1 MKFILDKDKV
11 QILDKHNLKS
21 GSINY
26 YIAEVE
32 HDESWNGLT
41 IEARIVRK
49 ENGIIQEIGKSIA
62 VINNEMYIDK
72 ELSGTYAIGFIG
84 YTIENNV
91 KTMQISTNLVGLY
104 FNMGAGEIEV
114 DNSQEIPTPSEW
126 EIYLSQVQEFM
137 NNANSKINQANNLD
151 LDVSKT
157 GKVATVTITK
167 KDGIMKSV
175 DINDGADGQNGA
187 DGKDGISTII
197 YYDTDDTLTIET
209 IDDAEEVSY

>member
-1 MKFILDKDKV
+1 MKFILNKDELEI
-11 QILDKHNLKS
+11 QDEECLNS
-21 GSINY
+21 GSVKY
-26 YIAEVE
+26 YEAEVE
-32 HDESWNGLT
+32 HDEEWNGLT
-41 IEARIVRK
+41 IEAVIVRK
-49 ENGIIQEIGKSIA
+49 EGGAIQDIGTGIA
-62 VINNEMYIDK
+62 VINNKIYVDK
-72 ELSGTYAIGFIG
+72 ELSGSYAIGFIG
-84 YTIENNV
+84 YTIEDEV

-126 EIYLSQVQEFM
+126 EIYLSQVQDFI
-137 NNANSKINQANNLD
+137 NNANAKINQANNLD

-167 KDGIMKSV
+167 KDGIMESV
-175 DINDGADGQNGA
+175 DINDGVDGQDGK

-209 IDDAEEVSY
+209 IEDAEEVSY

>member
-32 HDESWNGLT
+32 HDESWDNLT

-84 YTIENNV
+84 YTIEDNV

-126 EIYLSQVQEFM
+126 ETYLAQVQEFIT
-137 NNANSKINQANNLD
+137 NGTALINQASNLD
-151 LDVSKT
+151 VDVSKT

-167 KDGIMKSV
+167 QDGTTESV
-175 DINDGADGQNGA
+175 EISDGNDGQNGA

-197 YYDTDDTLTIET
+197 YYDTDETLTIET
-209 IDDAEEVSY
+209 IEDAEEVSY

>member
-1 MKFILDKDKV
+1 MKFILEKDKLT
-11 QILDKHNLKS
+11 IRDKENLKS

-26 YIAEVE
+26 YEADVE
-32 HDESWNGLT
+32 FDESWNGLT

-49 ENGIIQEIGKSIA
+49 ENGIIQEVGKSIA

-114 DNSQEIPTPSEW
+114 DNSQDIPTPTEW
-126 EIYLSQVQEFM
+126 EVYISQIQEM
-137 NNANSKINQANNLD
+137 IDGIEPVPKGGTTGQALVKKSD
-151 LDVSKT
+151 TDGDVEWKT
-157 GKVATVTITK
+157 IESGGSIATVVDNTLEI
-167 KDGIMKSV
+167 ISQSV
-175 DINDGADGQNGA
+175 RVV
-187 DGKDGISTII
+187 
-197 YYDTDDTLTIET
+197 
-209 IDDAEEVSY
+209 EEELIF

>member
-32 HDESWNGLT
+32 HDESWDNLT

-49 ENGIIQEIGKSIA
+49 ENGIIQEVGKSIA

-114 DNSQEIPTPSEW
+114 DNSQDLPTPTEW
-126 EIYLSQVQEFM
+126 EVYISQIQEM
-137 NNANSKINQANNLD
+137 IDGIEPVPKGGTTGQALVKKSD
-151 LDVSKT
+151 TDGDVEWKT
-157 GKVATVTITK
+157 IESGGSIATVVDNTLEI
-167 KDGIMKSV
+167 ISQSV
-175 DINDGADGQNGA
+175 RVV
-187 DGKDGISTII
+187 
-197 YYDTDDTLTIET
+197 
-209 IDDAEEVSY
+209 EEELIF

>member
-32 HDESWNGLT
+32 HDESWDNLT

-49 ENGIIQEIGKSIA
+49 ENGIIQEVGKSIA

-84 YTIENNV
+84 YTIEDNV

-114 DNSQEIPTPSEW
+114 NNSQEIPTPSEW
-126 EIYLSQVQEFM
+126 ETYLAQVQEFM
-137 NNANSKINQANNLD
+137 NNATAKINQANNLD

-167 KDGIMKSV
+167 KDNTTKSV
-175 DINDGADGQNGA
+175 EINDGA

-197 YYDTDDTLTIET
+197 YYDTDETLTIET